1 MGPDERRFV
10 EEAFAS
16 NWVAPVGPHL
26 TAFESEMCAAS
37 GVAAGVCVSSGTAAL
52 HLATVLAG
60 VQPGDEVFCPSFTF
74 IATANPVLYQGARPV
89 FIDAEED
96 TWNLDPALL
105 AAALADRA
113 RRGRLPRAIIVA
125 DIYGQCA
132 QWDEI
137 AAVVAPYG
145 VLVIEDA
152 AEAAGA
158 TYRGRWAGSFGQFGI
173 FSFNGNKIINTS
185 GGGMLVSDDA
195 AAMEHAR
202 KLATQARDPA
212 PHYEHSE
219 LGYNYRLSNVLAGIG
234 RGQLRSLPARI
245 ARRREIFARYRREL
259 GALPGVAFPPELPD
273 FLGNRWLTCLTID
286 PARAGTDRTA
296 VLRALEADNIEARPL
311 WKPLHCQPLFRDADR
326 FGGTVAERL
335 FATGLSLP
343 SGSAMTEEDLGRVIA
358 AVRSA
363 FPGV

>member
-1 MGPDERRFV
+1 MGADERRFV
-10 EEAFAS
+10 DEAFAT

-26 TAFESEMCAAS
+26 AAFESEMCAAT

-52 HLATVLAG
+52 HLAAVLAG
-60 VQPGDEVFCPSFTF
+60 VRAGDEVFCPTFTF
-74 IATANPVLYQGARPV
+74 IATANPILYQGARPV

-96 TWNLDPALL
+96 TWNLDPDLL
-105 AAALADRA
+105 AEALADRA
-113 RRGRLPRAIIVA
+113 KRGRLPRAVIVA

-132 QWDEI
+132 QWDAI
-137 AAVVAPYG
+137 KAAVAPYG
-145 VLVIEDA
+145 VPVIEDA

-158 TYRGRWAGSFGQFGI
+158 TLRGQAAGSFGQFGI

-185 GGGMLVSDDA
+185 GGGMLVSNDG

-245 ARRREIFARYRREL
+245 ERKREIFARYRKEL
-259 GALPGVAFPPELPD
+259 GALPGVTFPPELPD
-273 FLGNRWLTCLTID
+273 YHSNRWLTCLTID
-286 PARAGTDRTA
+286 PEAAGTDRTQ

-311 WKPLHCQPLFRDADR
+311 WKPLHCQPLFAGAAS
-326 FGGTVAERL
+326 FGGAVAERL
-335 FATGLSLP
+335 FAHGLSLP
-343 SGSAMTEEDLGRVIA
+343 SGSAMTADDVARVIE